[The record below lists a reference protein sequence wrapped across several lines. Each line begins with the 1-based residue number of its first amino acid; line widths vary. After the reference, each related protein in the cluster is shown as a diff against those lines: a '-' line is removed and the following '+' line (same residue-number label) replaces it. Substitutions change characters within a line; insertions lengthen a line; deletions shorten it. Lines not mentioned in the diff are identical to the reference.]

1 MCLQREDVFPTGSR
15 VPLSV
20 ELLQVRGL
28 GWGWESE
35 PTPPGAWGMT
45 LALKGSGM
53 MTFCQGQLLGD

>member
-1 MCLQREDVFPTGSR
+1 MCLQREDVFPIGSR

-28 GWGWESE
+28 GGWGSE
-35 PTPPGAWGMT
+35 PTLPGAWGMT

-53 MTFCQGQLLGD
+53 MTFCQGQILGD